1 MLKKPRKNDY
11 SDPKAYRP
19 IALLD
24 TVGKALEAVIGK
36 KLSDIAEANHL
47 LPDSQIGA
55 RRQRST
61 ESALE
66 LLVEQVHTIWNTG
79 TEHVASI
86 LSLDVAGAFNNV
98 SHERLIHNLRTRKIP
113 AKLVNWVNSF
123 LKDRQSSLTFDGRT
137 SAMRQV
143 NAGIPQGSPVSPILF
158 LFFNAELVK
167 GCEKLGIKA
176 SPVGFVDDVN
186 ILAYKRSTADTCETL
201 SKAHDVCA
209 K

>member
-66 LLVEQVHTIWNTG
+66 LLVEQVHTIWNTE
-79 TEHVASI
+79 TKHVAFI

-98 SHERLIHNLRTRKIP
+98 LHERLIHNLRTRKIP

-123 LKDRQSSLTFDGRT
+123 LKDR
-137 SAMRQV
+137 
-143 NAGIPQGSPVSPILF
+143 
-158 LFFNAELVK
+158 
-167 GCEKLGIKA
+167 
-176 SPVGFVDDVN
+176 
-186 ILAYKRSTADTCETL
+186 
-201 SKAHDVCA
+201 
-209 K
+209 